1 MLEPMDALT
10 LPEHRRLDIAIIGG
24 GASGTLTAVQ
34 LLRHAASRGLPLRIK
49 LIDERGRHG
58 LGQAYSTEEP
68 AHLLNAMAG
77 QMSALPGDP
86 DHLIRWAAED
96 ASSAD
101 GRPAASPGTTTKTT

>member
-1 MLEPMDALT
+1 MDGLT
-10 LPEHRRLDIAIIGG
+10 LPEDRRLDIAIIGG

-34 LLRHAASRGLPLRIK
+34 LLRRAAAHGLPLRIK
-49 LIDERGRHG
+49 LIDEHGRHG

-86 DHLIRWAAED
+86 DHLIRWAAD
-96 ASSAD
+96 SASNV
-101 GRPAASPGTTTKTT
+101 GRAP